1 MRKIKGGG
9 FFKLAHY
16 RVENRRKW
24 KLRGLGL
31 GRGGG
36 GNGLRPS
43 RAAAWISNLDACEGS
58 IIQFVW
64 DFEYV
69 GFES

>member
-1 MRKIKGGG
+1 M
-9 FFKLAHY
+9 
-16 RVENRRKW
+16 
-24 KLRGLGL
+24 RGLGF
-31 GRGGG
+31 GGG
-36 GNGLRPS
+36 EGENGLRPS

-69 GFES
+69 GFERKLANRMLSDGTLKLEKFSH